1 MYPVYFKTSPGPT
14 DQSCFILIMIHLISS
29 ALGEEY
35 ITFTVHPLSSDLCS
49 FSSRTPRAS
58 SGSPSRSPRSPRGR
72 PRWWLCTDPP
82 ARPPRRRSASS
93 RTRSLRS
100 PSRQTCQWTATK
112 ARARVRTSRRP
123 SCKTRCHRCLYQVMQ
138 SRALGRYLLLS
149 SKTSR
154 SSSLRSGFDYNDP
167 SINNADLP

>member
-1 MYPVYFKTSPGPT
+1 MMYPVNFKTFLGPA
-14 DQSCFILIMIHLISS
+14 DQSSFILILIHLISS
-29 ALGEEY
+29 APSEEY
-35 ITFTVHPLSSDLCS
+35 ITFKVHPLSSDLCS

-82 ARPPRRRSASS
+82 ARHPRRRRSASS

-123 SCKTRCHRCLYQVMQ
+123 SCRTRRQRCLYQVMQ
-138 SRALGRYLLLS
+138 SRALGHYLLFS
-149 SKTSR
+149 SKSPTSF
-154 SSSLRSGFDYNDP
+154 SQ
-167 SINNADLP
+167 AM